1 MNTFSKEEEIVM
13 CGIVGYVGGRD
24 ASGVILD
31 GLSRLEYRG
40 YDSAGIAVSTGDKL
54 IVKKKQGR
62 LRVLQDYIEKNPIEG
77 HVAIGHT
84 RWATHGKPSDENS
97 HPHSNAVESISV
109 VHNGIIENYID
120 IKKELIEKGYEF
132 LSDTDT
138 EVLAHLLDL
147 YSEEDFFATI
157 QKVLKKVKGSYGLGI
172 LNTKYPDTVFCAR
185 KDSPLV
191 IGLGEDENF
200 IASDVPALLKYTK
213 DVYFLENGEIGIVK
227 KDSVEIF
234 DIDKNEIKKERVTIE
249 WSLEQATKA
258 GYPHFMLKEINEQPE
273 GIRETIKRRVDENN
287 LIHFD
292 DINLGKEELKAIK
305 DIYIIACGTAYNA
318 GLQGKFA
325 LQKIAKIKADA
336 DIASEFRY
344 SDPFMDETTL
354 VILVSQ
360 SGETLDTLAA
370 LREAKS
376 KGAKTLAITN
386 VIGSSIAREADNV
399 IYTWAGPEI
408 AVASTKAYT
417 TQVTVF
423 YMLSLYIAKIKEII
437 SDEEYANI
445 LNGLIEIPEKIE
457 RIIAQEDKI
466 KAIAEKIKDCTQ
478 GFYLGRGLDYS
489 VATEASLKMKE
500 VAYMHT
506 EAFASGELKHGTIAL
521 IEDDI
526 PVVAITTQSDL
537 FEKSIS
543 NIKEVKA
550 RGAYVICVTQE
561 NNRVVEEISD
571 EVIYIPESDDLIAG
585 ITAIVPLQL
594 LAYHVSAMRGIDV
607 DKPRNLAKSVTV
619 E

>member
-1 MNTFSKEEEIVM
+1 M

-526 PVVAITTQSDL
+526 PVVAITTQSAL